1 MCKIGSGVGLGGFE
15 TLVSIIKLGLVWE
28 LSIRL
33 RIAEEVRLFKGFA
46 GEVLL
51 WVLGLKLN

>member
-1 MCKIGSGVGLGGFE
+1 MGGFE
-15 TLVSIIKLGLVWE
+15 TLVPIIKLELVWE